1 MLDSSDTSKID
12 NSQIP
17 VLQPMEFGG
26 ILDSALSLYRNNFR
40 FFLAIIA
47 IYIVW
52 IGLQEAVVVWL
63 LERYGT
69 PNFDHLWLLERYNT
83 PNFNNLVS
91 DVDDL
96 LDNLVYMLCVGGCVV
111 VSSEIYLGRRLTFR
125 GALQQ
130 FRSRFLTYLGS
141 SLLFL
146 IPYTIL
152 ALDSIRIPT
161 LRSLLIPPLRS
172 LLIPLSLFF
181 LCVFY
186 IRWIFY
192 GPVVFREGFTVIEAF
207 GRSRILV
214 QGTWM
219 RVCGITL
226 AILLLQ
232 IGIYYILGGS
242 LCVVFALL
250 GILQEGSLMETIGN
264 LLRLK
269 YVDIRPTSLDSLIM
283 YIVYFGW
290 DAFTLP
296 IYAIGITLL
305 YYDLRI
311 RKEGFDLE
319 MRVRNSYRT

>member
-12 NSQIP
+12 NGQMP
-17 VLQPMEFGG
+17 MLQPMGFGG
-26 ILDSALSLYRNNFR
+26 ILDSALSLYRSNFR

-83 PNFNNLVS
+83 PNFNSLVS

-96 LDNLVYMLCVGGCVV
+96 LDNLVYMFCVGVFAIA
-111 VSSEIYLGRRLTFR
+111 SSKIYLGRPVTFR
-125 GALQQ
+125 VALQQ

-146 IPYTIL
+146 IPYMTL
-152 ALDSIRIPT
+152 TLDSIE
-161 LRSLLIPPLRS
+161 RSIRA
-172 LLIPLSLFF
+172 PLSLLLLLF

-186 IRWIFY
+186 ISWVFY
-192 GPVVFREGFTVIEAF
+192 GHAVLLEGFTVMEAF

-214 QGTWM
+214 RGTWM
-219 RVCGITL
+219 RVCSITL
-226 AILLLQ
+226 AIFLLE
-232 IGIYYILGGS
+232 ISIYYILGGS
-242 LCVVFALL
+242 LGVVFALL
-250 GILQEGSLMETIGN
+250 GILQEGSLMEVIGN

-283 YIVYFGW
+283 YIVYLGW

-319 MRVRNSYRT
+319 MRVRSS